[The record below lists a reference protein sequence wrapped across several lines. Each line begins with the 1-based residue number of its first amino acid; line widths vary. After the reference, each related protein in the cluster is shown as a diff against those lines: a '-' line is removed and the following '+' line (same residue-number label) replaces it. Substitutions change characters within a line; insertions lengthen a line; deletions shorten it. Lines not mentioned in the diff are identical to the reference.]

1 MQGRRFSIV
10 AFALVITF
18 VAAPG
23 LWAQNMNDPD
33 AANGDGPNLGD
44 LLPLARSILYP
55 DMEVVSARPLVATGV
70 SDKSLRD
77 ALDLE
82 VSVLSLKNGHQ
93 ELQTRFSSRPNT
105 IEEIAIRPDLEN
117 DTYTLTVTPLDR
129 EALEKMGL
137 WETFGEGRGANGVP
151 QKIFGGG
158 AICRDVLVGAR
169 DHTGSASVIRSTTLA
184 GLKWRWYS
192 DDGLLCLDVLQRR
205 QGCDPA
211 HRMNQV
217 GCSQIGTNDGRFHA
231 TQKILGGYQ
240 GTPPGS
246 PALTIFSTAEVR
258 ATGFRGTVATSSV
271 ILPSSEPNLHI
282 GLVSD
287 TIIPCPQPH
296 I

>member
-1 MQGRRFSIV
+1 MRNKLFPM
-10 AFALVITF
+10 LVFGITL
-18 VAAPG
+18 VLAPSV
-23 LWAQNMNDPD
+23 WAQGMGDPD
-33 AANGDGPNLGD
+33 ADSDDGPTLED
-44 LLPLARSILYP
+44 LVPLAKSILFP
-55 DMEVVSARPLVATGV
+55 GAEVVSSRPLVAVGV
-70 SDKSLRD
+70 ADKSLRD

-82 VSVLSLKNGHQ
+82 VHVLSLKNGHQ

-105 IEEIAIRPDLEN
+105 IEEIAIRPDLEA
-117 DTYTLTVTPLDR
+117 DTYTVVVTPMDR
-129 EALEKMGL
+129 EALEREGL
-137 WETFGEGRGANGVP
+137 WETFGQGREANGVP

-192 DDGLLCLDVLQRR
+192 DDGLICLDVLRR
-205 QGCDPA
+205 SQGCDPA
-211 HRMNQV
+211 HGMTEI
-217 GCSQIGTNDGRFHA
+217 GCAQIGTNDGRFHA
-231 TQKILGGYQ
+231 TQKVIGGFE

-246 PALTIFSTAEVR
+246 PELRIFSTAEVR
-258 ATGFRGTVATSSV
+258 AAGFRGTVATSSV